1 MKALK
6 AVIMAGGSGTR
17 LRPLTCGRPK
27 PIVPIMNKPVMQ
39 YTIELLKKYK
49 INDIAVTLQY
59 LPEMV
64 KDTFGDGREHSV
76 KLEYFVE
83 DLPLGTAGSVK
94 NAEEF
99 LDDTFIVI
107 SGDVLTDI
115 NLESAIKFHK
125 QKKSLAT
132 LILKEVSVPLE
143 YGVVVTEEDGKIRRF
158 LEKPSW
164 SEVFSNTVNTGI
176 YILEPEVLS
185 YFKKGEMFDFSK
197 DLFPLLMKNGINLYG
212 FESKNYWCDI
222 GDIPSYIQAHA
233 DILDR
238 KVKVNIQQKEKA
250 ADIYIGQGTD
260 IHLESIIN
268 GPVLIGNNC
277 KIGKGVKL
285 EPYTVIGD
293 NVIVNSYSSIKR
305 SVLWDSSIVGSKSN
319 LSGSILCYRANLK
332 SNVTIFEQGVIGDDT
347 QIRDG
352 AIIKPNVK
360 IWPHKII
367 ENGTVISDNII
378 WGTKFSKTLFGKN
391 GITGDVNV
399 EVTPEFASKIGTAFA
414 SVLKIDSKICV
425 SSDESA
431 YANMIK
437 YSIIAGATSTGIEVF
452 DLGQTVMPIARNL
465 VSFLNLDGG
474 IHLRAH
480 PDSHSKIVIE
490 FVDKNGIGI
499 SRAVE
504 KKIENMF
511 VTGEFRRTEISR
523 IKHVNILTD
532 YNYFY
537 LQNLVNTVTA
547 DKIKKSRFKIVVGE
561 TTRFVR
567 QLVSQI
573 CEELRCEML
582 YRPEYNESV
591 LEDMAGEVVRTKA
604 NMGLI
609 MDGSAEKMLLIDDK
623 GRIIKNDLYN
633 ALIQIISLKTSMINS
648 VVVPITSSNVME
660 TLAIKYNAKI
670 IRTKTSH
677 QEIMDSTIRER
688 NTKSNTGFYLL
699 NYDAFASL
707 AKVLDFM
714 AAEDS
719 KLSAIIETVPEF
731 YITQKEIECPWD
743 AKGKVMRSLIQ
754 EKTDSQVELY
764 EGVKIFHDRGWVL
777 VLPDSDEPVCTVYSE
792 GISPEFAESLSNIY
806 VDKIRNIITN

>member
-1 MKALK
+1 MKA
-6 AVIMAGGSGTR
+6 VVMAGGSGTR

-27 PIVPIMNKPVMQ
+27 PIVPVMNKPVMQ

-59 LPEMV
+59 LPEMI
-64 KDTFGDGREHSV
+64 KDTFGDGRELGV

-83 DLPLGTAGSVK
+83 DIPLGTAGSVK

-99 LDDTFIVI
+99 LNDTFIVI

-115 NLESAIKFHK
+115 DLESVIKFHK

-132 LILKEVSVPLE
+132 IVLKEVNVPLE
-143 YGVVVTEEDGKIRRF
+143 YGVIVTEEDGKIRRF

-176 YILEPEVLS
+176 YILESQVLS
-185 YFKKGEMFDFSK
+185 YFKKGEAFDFSK

-212 FESKNYWCDI
+212 YETKDYWCDI
-222 GDIPSYIQAHA
+222 GDIQSYIQAHA
-233 DILDR
+233 DILD
-238 KVKVNIQQKEKA
+238 KTVKVNIRQKERAK
-250 ADIYIGQGTD
+250 DIYIGDDTD
-260 IHLESIIN
+260 IHPEAVISA
-268 GPVLIGNNC
+268 PVVIGNNC
-277 KIGKGVKL
+277 KIGKGVKI
-285 EPYTVIGD
+285 EPYSVIGD
-293 NVIVNSYSSIKR
+293 NVVIYSQSSVKR
-305 SVLWDSSIVGSKSN
+305 SILWNSSMIGSKSN

-332 SNVTIFEQGVIGDDT
+332 SNVTVLEQAVIGDDT
-347 QIRDG
+347 QLKDSVIV
-352 AIIKPNVK
+352 KPNVK
-360 IWPHKII
+360 IWPHKFI
-367 ENGTVISDNII
+367 ENGTVVSDNII
-378 WGTKFSKTLFGKN
+378 WGTKFSKTLFGKS
-391 GITGDVNV
+391 GISGDVNV
-399 EVTPEFASKIGTAFA
+399 EITPEFASKIGTAFA
-414 SVLKIDSKICV
+414 SILKTDSKICI
-425 SSDESA
+425 SSDESS

-437 YSIIAGATSTGIEVF
+437 YSVMSGAISSGLEVF

-474 IHLRAH
+474 IHIKAN
-480 PDSHSKIVIE
+480 SESYSKVIIE

-511 VTGEFRRTEISR
+511 ITGEFRRVEISK
-523 IKHVNILTD
+523 IKQANILTD

-537 LQNLVNTVTA
+537 LQNLINTVNA

-561 TTRFVR
+561 TSRFVR
-567 QLVSQI
+567 YMISQI

-582 YRPEYNESV
+582 YRPEYNEAV
-591 LEDMAGEVVRTKA
+591 LEDMIGEVVGTNA
-604 NMGLI
+604 NMGMI
-609 MDGSAEKMLLIDDK
+609 MDGSAEKMIIIDDK
-623 GRIIKNDLYN
+623 GRVIKDDLYN
-633 ALIQIISLKTSMINS
+633 ALIQIISLKTSMTNS

-660 TLAIKYNAKI
+660 TLAVKYNAKFV
-670 IRTKTSH
+670 RTKTSN
-677 QEIMDSTIRER
+677 QEIMHNTIRER

-699 NYDAFASL
+699 NFDAYASL
-707 AKVLDFM
+707 VKVLDYM
-714 AAEDS
+714 VTEEL
-719 KLSAIIETVPEF
+719 KLSSIMETVPDF
-731 YITQKEIECPWD
+731 YITQKEIECPWE

-754 EKTDSQVELY
+754 EKSDSQVELY

-792 GISPEFAESLSNIY
+792 GISPELAESLSNIY

>member
-1 MKALK
+1 
-6 AVIMAGGSGTR
+6 MAGGSGTR

-27 PIVPIMNKPVMQ
+27 PIVPVLNKPVMQ

-59 LPEMV
+59 LPEMI
-64 KDTFGDGREHSV
+64 KDTFGDGRELGV

-83 DLPLGTAGSVK
+83 DVPLGTAGSVK

-99 LDDTFIVI
+99 LDDTFVVI

-115 NLESAIKFHK
+115 NLESVIKYHK

-132 LILKEVSVPLE
+132 LVLKEVNVPLE
-143 YGVVVTEEDGKIRRF
+143 YGVVVTEKDGKIRRF

-176 YILEPEVLS
+176 YILEPKVLS
-185 YFKKGEMFDFSK
+185 YFKKGEIFDFSK
-197 DLFPLLMKNGINLYG
+197 DLFPLLMKNGINIYG
-212 FESKNYWCDI
+212 FETKNYWCDI
-222 GDIPSYIQAHA
+222 GDIQSYIQAHA
-233 DILDR
+233 DILDN
-238 KVKVNIQQKEKA
+238 KVKVNIKENQKEPNIFLGQ
-250 ADIYIGQGTD
+250 DID
-260 IHLESIIN
+260 IHPEASIV
-268 GPVLIGNNC
+268 GPVVIGDNC
-277 KIGKGVKL
+277 KIGKGVKI
-285 EPYTVIGD
+285 EPYTVLGD
-293 NVIVNSYSSIKR
+293 NVIIHNYCSIKR
-305 SVLWDSSIVGSKSN
+305 SILWNSSIVGSKSS

-332 SNVTIFEQGVIGDDT
+332 SNVSVYEQGVIGDDT
-347 QIRDG
+347 QIKER
-352 AIIKPNVK
+352 ALIKPNVK
-360 IWPHKII
+360 IWPHKIV
-367 ENGTVISDNII
+367 ENGAVASDNII

-391 GITGDVNV
+391 GITGDVNI

-414 SVLKIDSKICV
+414 SVLKIDSKICI
-425 SSDESA
+425 SSDESSQ
-431 YANMIK
+431 ANMIK
-437 YSIIAGATSTGIEVF
+437 YSIIAGAVSSGIEVF

-480 PDSHSKIVIE
+480 PESHSKIIIE

-499 SRAVE
+499 SRAAE

-511 VTGEFRRTEISR
+511 VTGEFRRIEISR
-523 IKHVNILTD
+523 IKQVNILTD

-537 LQNLVNTVTA
+537 LQNLVNTINV
-547 DKIKKSRFKIVVGE
+547 DKIKKSRFKIIVGE

-567 QLVSQI
+567 CLISQI

-582 YRPEYNESV
+582 YRAEYNEFAV
-591 LEDMAGEVVRTKA
+591 EDMIDEVVKTNA
-604 NMGLI
+604 SMGII
-609 MDGSAEKMLLIDDK
+609 MNGSAEKMVLIDDK
-623 GRIIKNDLYN
+623 GRMIKNDLYN
-633 ALIQIISLKTSMINS
+633 VLVQIISLNTSMTNS

-660 TLAIKYNAKI
+660 TLAVKYNAKFV
-670 IRTKTSH
+670 RTKTSN
-677 QEIMDSTIRER
+677 QEIMHNTILER
-688 NTKSNTGFYLL
+688 NTKSNSGFYLL

-707 AKVLDFM
+707 AKILDYM
-714 AAEDS
+714 AVEEL
-719 KLSAIIETVPEF
+719 KLSSIIETVPDF

-743 AKGKVMRSLIQ
+743 AKGKVIRSLIQ
-754 EKTDSQVELY
+754 EKNDSQVELY
-764 EGVKIFHDRGWVL
+764 EGVKIFHDKGWVL

-806 VDKIRNIITN
+806 VDKIRNIIMN

>member
-1 MKALK
+1 MK

-27 PIVPIMNKPVMQ
+27 PIVPVMNKPVMQ

-59 LPEMV
+59 LPEMI
-64 KDTFGDGREHSV
+64 KNTFGDGRELGV
-76 KLEYFVE
+76 KLEYFIE
-83 DLPLGTAGSVK
+83 DVPLGTAGSVK
-94 NAEEF
+94 NADEF

-115 NLESAIKFHK
+115 DLEPVIKFHK
-125 QKKSLAT
+125 QKKSIAT
-132 LILKEVSVPLE
+132 LVLKEVNVPLE
-143 YGVVVTEEDGKIRRF
+143 YGVVVTEEDGRIRRF

-176 YILEPEVLS
+176 YILEPKVLS
-185 YFKKGEMFDFSK
+185 YFNKGEVFDFSK
-197 DLFPLLMKNGINLYG
+197 DLFPAIMKDGINLYG
-212 FESKNYWCDI
+212 YEAKNYWCDI
-222 GDIPSYIQAHA
+222 GDIQSYIQAHA
-233 DILDR
+233 DILNH
-238 KVKVNIQQKEKA
+238 KVKVGFQHKEKTEG
-250 ADIYIGQGTD
+250 IYIGEGCD
-260 IHLESIIN
+260 IHQDAIISS
-268 GPVLIGNNC
+268 PVVIGDNC

-305 SVLWDSSIVGSKSN
+305 SILWDSSIVGSKSS

-332 SNVTIFEQGVIGDDT
+332 SNVTVLEQAVIGDDT
-347 QIRDG
+347 QLRDG
-352 AIIKPNVK
+352 AIIKPSIK

-367 ENGTVISDNII
+367 ENGTIISDNII
-378 WGTKFSKTLFGKN
+378 WGTKFSKTLFGKT
-391 GITGDVNV
+391 GITGDVNI
-399 EVTPEFASKIGTAFA
+399 EVTPEFASKIGSAFA
-414 SVLKIDSKICV
+414 SILKIDSKICV
-425 SSDESA
+425 SSDESS
-431 YANMIK
+431 YANMVK
-437 YSIIAGATSTGIEVF
+437 YSIISGAVSAGIEVF

-480 PDSHSKIVIE
+480 PESHSKIIIE

-499 SRAVE
+499 SRATE

-511 VTGEFRRTEISR
+511 VTGEFRRTEVSR
-523 IKHVNILTD
+523 IKQINILTD
-532 YNYFY
+532 YNYYY
-537 LQNLVNTVTA
+537 LQNLVNTVNA
-547 DKIKKSRFKIVVGE
+547 DKIKKSRFKIIVGE

-567 QLVSQI
+567 YMISQI

-582 YRPEYNESV
+582 YRSEYNEST
-591 LEDMAGEVVRTKA
+591 LEDMVEEVVKMNA
-604 NMGLI
+604 DFGI
-609 MDGSAEKMLLIDDK
+609 VMDGSAEKMLVIDDK

-633 ALIQIISLKTSMINS
+633 ALIQIISLKTSMTNS

-660 TLAIKYNAKI
+660 TLAVKYNAKLV
-670 IRTKTSH
+670 RTKTSH

-688 NTKSNTGFYLL
+688 NTKSNSGFYLL
-699 NYDAFASL
+699 NYDAYASL
-707 AKVLDFM
+707 AKILDFITG
-714 AAEDS
+714 EGI
-719 KLSAIIETVPEF
+719 KLSSIIETIPDF

-754 EKTDSQVELY
+754 EKNDAQIELY

-777 VLPDSDEPVCTVYSE
+777 VLPDSDEPVCTIYSE
-792 GISPEFAESLSNIY
+792 GISPEFAESLSDMY
-806 VDKIRNIITN
+806 VDKIRNIIIN